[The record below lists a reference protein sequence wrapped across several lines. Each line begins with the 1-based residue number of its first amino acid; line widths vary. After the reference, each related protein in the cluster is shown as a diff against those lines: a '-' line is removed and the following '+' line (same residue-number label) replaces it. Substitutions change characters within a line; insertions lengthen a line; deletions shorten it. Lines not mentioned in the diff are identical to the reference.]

1 MTTGIQGDL
10 IPKYPYFIGDTYR
23 SEPIEDNFLID
34 QTNFDFNGNNLIR
47 NTLPYKV
54 SDDFADN
61 DFLIES
67 NEIVEQQSVV
77 ESVTRGQIQD
87 FQIVEAGS
95 DYKVNDPLNFDN
107 LNTSGEFQCPC
118 IACRRKNY

>member
-1 MTTGIQGDL
+1 M

-23 SEPIEDNFLID
+23 SEPIEDNFLIN
-34 QTNFDFNGNNLIR
+34 QSTFDFNGNNLIR

-67 NEIVEQQSVV
+67 NEIVEQQSIV
-77 ESVTRGQIQD
+77 ESVTRGQVQD

-95 DYKVNDPLNFDN
+95 DYKVNDTLNFDN
-107 LNTSGEFQCPC
+107 LNSSGGGSSARVSHVKE
-118 IACRRKNY
+118 KL

>member
-1 MTTGIQGDL
+1 MVH
-10 IPKYPYFIGDTYR
+10 
-23 SEPIEDNFLID
+23 
-34 QTNFDFNGNNLIR
+34 NLIR

-67 NEIVEQQSVV
+67 NEIVEQQSIV
-77 ESVTRGQIQD
+77 ESVTRGRIED

-95 DYKVNDPLNFDN
+95 DYKVKTL
-107 LNTSGEFQCPC
+107 
-118 IACRRKNY
+118 

>member
-1 MTTGIQGDL
+1 MIL
-10 IPKYPYFIGDTYR
+10 IH
-23 SEPIEDNFLID
+23 PILS
-34 QTNFDFNGNNLIR
+34 R

-67 NEIVEQQSVV
+67 NEIVEQSAIV
-77 ESVTRGQIQD
+77 ESVTRGRIEG

-95 DYKVNDPLNFDN
+95 DYKV
-107 LNTSGEFQCPC
+107 G
-118 IACRRKNY
+118 